1 MLGFPVALL
10 TVNAFEW
17 YAHRVWLH
25 EYPRKNRNSPFF
37 SHIRHHKN
45 VRLNAFADDAYND
58 SMLKNNEIFFEQTTL
73 IGLCAVFTP
82 TAAVAPFFTLGIYY
96 GAWQYW
102 RKHSRAH
109 LDPQW
114 AKANVPW
121 HYDHHMNTNQ
131 DANWCVTRPWFD
143 YIMGTRVIGDETT
156 AESNPL
162 GMDLPQWLEKPVNK
176 IARRF
181 LPKAFAR
188 LDENRATEHARK
200 QSGEIVDIAAA

>member
-1 MLGFPVALL
+1 MLGFPLALL

-17 YAHRVWLH
+17 YAHRAWLH
-25 EYPRKNRNSPFF
+25 EYPRKHRNSPFF

-45 VRLNAFADDAYND
+45 VRLNGFADEAYHQH
-58 SMLKNNEIFFEQTTL
+58 MLNNQEVFFEQASL

-82 TAAVAPFFTLGIYY
+82 TAPIAPFFTLGIYY
-96 GAWQYW
+96 GAWTYW

-143 YIMGTRVIGDETT
+143 YIMGTRVIGDDAI

-162 GMDLPQWLEKPVNK
+162 GMNLPQWLEKPVNK
-176 IARRF
+176 LARQL

-188 LDENRATEHARK
+188 LDENRVAEQARK
-200 QSGEIVDIAAA
+200 RSGEVVEISAG

>member
-45 VRLNAFADDAYND
+45 VRLNAFADDAYNNN
-58 SMLKNNEIFFEQTTL
+58 MLQNNEIFFEQTTL

-82 TAAVAPFFTLGIYY
+82 AAAVAPFFTLGIYY

-143 YIMGTRVIGDETT
+143 YIMGTRVIGDDAI

-200 QSGEIVDIAAA
+200 QSGEVVDIAVA